1 MYNCEI
7 TNNYC
12 FLANNLMN
20 GLYLST
26 RGELEKHKNNVKVY
40 LANPAGIGEHSDI
53 SEAISSELDKIA
65 NAEDKLQVIKKHF
78 YDYEYDNLKLL
89 SNEKNN

>member
-12 FLANNLMN
+12 FLANSLMN
-20 GLYLST
+20 GLYLSN
-26 RGELEKHKNNVKVY
+26 RGKLEKHKNNVKVY

-53 SEAISSELDKIA
+53 SEAITSELDKIA
-65 NAEDKLQVIKKHF
+65 NSEDRLKVIKKHF
-78 YDYEYDNLKLL
+78 YDFDNLKLL
-89 SNEKNN
+89 QNEKK

>member
-1 MYNCEI
+1 
-7 TNNYC
+7 
-12 FLANNLMN
+12 MN

-26 RGELEKHKNNVKVY
+26 RGDLEKHKNNVKVY

-65 NAEDKLQVIKKHF
+65 NAEDRLEVIKKHF
-78 YDYEYDNLKLL
+78 YDYDNLKLT
-89 SNEKNN
+89 SNEKK

>member
-26 RGELEKHKNNVKVY
+26 RGEMEKHKNNVKVY

-65 NAEDKLQVIKKHF
+65 NAEDRLQVIKKHF

-89 SNEKNN
+89 SNEKK

>member
-12 FLANNLMN
+12 FLANSLMN
-20 GLYLST
+20 RLYLSN

-40 LANPAGIGEHSDI
+40 LANPADIGEHSH
-53 SEAISSELDKIA
+53 IA
-65 NAEDKLQVIKKHF
+65 KK
-78 YDYEYDNLKLL
+78 
-89 SNEKNN
+89 

>member
-1 MYNCEI
+1 MYNNCDI

-12 FLANNLMN
+12 FLANSLMN

-65 NAEDKLQVIKKHF
+65 NAEDRLQVIKKHF
-78 YDYEYDNLKLL
+78 YDYDNLKLL
-89 SNEKNN
+89 LNEKK

>member
-1 MYNCEI
+1 MYNCNI

-12 FLANNLMN
+12 FLANSLMD

-53 SEAISSELDKIA
+53 SEAISLELDKIA
-65 NAEDKLQVIKKHF
+65 SAEDRLQVIKKHF
-78 YDYEYDNLKLL
+78 YDYDNVKLL
-89 SNEKNN
+89 LNEKK

>member
-20 GLYLST
+20 GLQLST

>member
-7 TNNYC
+7 SNNYC
-12 FLANNLMN
+12 FLATSLMN

-26 RGELEKHKNNVKVY
+26 RGDLEKHKNNVKVY

-65 NAEDKLQVIKKHF
+65 NAEDRLEVIKKHF
-78 YDYEYDNLKLL
+78 YDYDNLKLT
-89 SNEKNN
+89 SNEKK

>member
-12 FLANNLMN
+12 FLANSLMN
-20 GLYLST
+20 GLYLSN

-40 LANPAGIGEHSDI
+40 LANPADIGEHSH
-53 SEAISSELDKIA
+53 IA
-65 NAEDKLQVIKKHF
+65 KK
-78 YDYEYDNLKLL
+78 
-89 SNEKNN
+89 

>member
-65 NAEDKLQVIKKHF
+65 NAEDRLQVIKKHF

-89 SNEKNN
+89 SNEKK

>member
-7 TNNYC
+7 SNNYC
-12 FLANNLMN
+12 FLANSLMN

-26 RGELEKHKNNVKVY
+26 RGDLEKHKNNVKVY
-40 LANPAGIGEHSDI
+40 LANPAGIGEHSGI

-65 NAEDKLQVIKKHF
+65 NAEDRLEVIKKHF
-78 YDYEYDNLKLL
+78 YDYDNLKLIL
-89 SNEKNN
+89 NEKK

>member
-12 FLANNLMN
+12 FLANSLMN
-20 GLYLST
+20 GIYLST
-26 RGELEKHKNNVKVY
+26 RGDLEKHKNNVKVY

-65 NAEDKLQVIKKHF
+65 NAEDRLQVIKKHF
-78 YDYEYDNLKLL
+78 YDYEYDNLKIL
-89 SNEKNN
+89 SNEKK

>member
-65 NAEDKLQVIKKHF
+65 NAEDRLQVIKKHF